1 MKKLMSITTSFL
13 ANQLHILLIV
23 TASFLSQPTIAQ
35 DSTYSNYLAKN
46 NEKITLGATNEFA
59 IFDDAF
65 YNNQLFLVTESHGYY
80 KPNQLDA
87 ELFKQMNKKNG
98 VRYYLAEI
106 DFSQAFYINK
116 YLNTG
121 NESFLKAIYQHWYN
135 EHAQWACKAGFE
147 KWKSLYSYNLTLAK
161 SKKII
166 VLGLDEAQD
175 LNMNVK
181 LLTEIATEIKYK
193 AGNKMVDSLL
203 LFSNLNLD
211 NDSTRSFI
219 KFARRLVTDVAA
231 NESSYK
237 KIFKNKYFDFQFIVK
252 NIASKKGRENKI
264 FENFNTF
271 YQEYKLADKKM
282 YGFWGR
288 FHAMQDS
295 INGGLSFA
303 AMLKKSRLPLADKI
317 ISIPIFCVESTSM
330 IPSQFL
336 PEMAREKGTV
346 YSNASMVN
354 DDSFIYMVDGIKTF
368 RKFVGKNE
376 NVLFKLNGVSSP
388 YNKGLYLVESNSK
401 FDKTFNWQ
409 GNKKAAT
416 TNYFQYAIVL
426 SNSEWAVPYGDNKAK

>member
-1 MKKLMSITTSFL
+1 MKKITTDTFNFL
-13 ANQLHILLIV
+13 ANQLHMLIIV
-23 TASFLSQPTIAQ
+23 FATFLSQHAAAQ
-35 DSTYSNYLAKN
+35 DSSYAEYLSKN
-46 NEKITLGATNEFA
+46 NEKITIGGKNNFA
-59 IFDDAF
+59 ILDDTF
-65 YNNQLFLVTESHGYY
+65 YQNQVFFVSESHGYY
-80 KPNQLDA
+80 KPHQLDA
-87 ELFKQMNKKNG
+87 ALFKQINKKNG

-181 LLTEIATEIKYK
+181 LLTEIVTEIKYK

-303 AMLKKSRLPLADKI
+303 AMLKKCNLPLADKI

-376 NVLFKLNGVSSP
+376 NVLFRLKGVSSP
-388 YNKGLYLVESNSK
+388 YNNGLHLVESNSK

-416 TNYFQYAIVL
+416 TNYFQYAIVV